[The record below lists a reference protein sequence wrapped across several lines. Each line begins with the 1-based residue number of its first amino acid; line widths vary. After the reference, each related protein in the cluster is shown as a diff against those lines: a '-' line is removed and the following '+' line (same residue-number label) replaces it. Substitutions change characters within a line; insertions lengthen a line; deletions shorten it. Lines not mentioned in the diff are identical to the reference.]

1 MTNLWGF
8 VIIAGP
14 ILLLL
19 ALVAGRFLNK
29 GNRVS
34 RADTEAA
41 TKRVRDEQAAEDS
54 ARGPR

>member
-14 ILLLL
+14 LLLLL

-29 GNRVS
+29 NSRVS

-41 TKRVRDEQAAEDS
+41 TKRVRDEQAADDATRE
-54 ARGPR
+54 PR